1 MREGAPRCIDGGR
14 VEPSRCG
21 AASTEASAQHV
32 QRGRA
37 HAWVAFCGRIC
48 GSSPSGWPED
58 PPDTGSATQLVVL
71 VILALHR
78 EHTNGAVNTGS
89 KGQGAPMRGRAGESV
104 GKMACG
110 KAYHRR
116 RALDI

>member
-1 MREGAPRCIDGGR
+1 MRERAPRCIDDDRG
-14 VEPSRCG
+14 EPSRCG
-21 AASTEASAQHV
+21 AASTEASAQHI

-48 GSSPSGWPED
+48 GSASSTWPEE
-58 PPDTGSATQLVVL
+58 PVDTSSTPQLVVL
-71 VILALHR
+71 VILSLHR
-78 EHTNGAVNTGS
+78 EHRNGAVNTGS
-89 KGQGAPMRGRAGESV
+89 KGQGAPMGERAGVSAH
-104 GKMACG
+104 KMACG